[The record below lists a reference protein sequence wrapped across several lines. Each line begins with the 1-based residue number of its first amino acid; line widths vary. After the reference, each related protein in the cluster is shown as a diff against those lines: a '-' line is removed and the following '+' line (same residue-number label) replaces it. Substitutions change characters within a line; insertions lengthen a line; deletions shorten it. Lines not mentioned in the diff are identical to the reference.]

1 MPICQMK
8 TNFRMT
14 PETRT
19 AFLDETAK
27 TLSEILKKPLPAVM
41 LMLDNAHMYMNQ
53 SEDTVFF
60 AEFRYILPEEYLNQK
75 SAFLKEFADRML
87 MLFQKYTHVDPYRI
101 YMQFTEMNREG
112 AWRYIPDKKGIS

>member
-14 PETRT
+14 QDTRK

-27 TLSEILKKPLPAVM
+27 ELSEILKKPLPAVM
-41 LMLDNAHMYMNQ
+41 LMLDDAHMYMNQ

-60 AEFRYILPEEYLNQK
+60 AEFRYILPEEYLNAK

-87 MLFQKYTHVDPYRI
+87 TLFQKYTRVDPYRI

-112 AWRYIPDKKGIS
+112 AWRYTR